1 MRLAGFNFFLLVAL
15 VHNALLGRPF
25 DLGATLATVAI
36 VEGYALGSWGILWG
50 FFARVSRIHLGTVF
64 LVVDLFVMDVV
75 ILYTGGPDSLLWPVF
90 IIRVAD
96 QLFTARRRS
105 LGMLF
110 AGLAAYTLLLTY
122 WSQMGLSPIDPA
134 REFMKL
140 AILAGVGAYLV
151 LSARIPMGLQ
161 DRALRA
167 KELILQLEERTVAL
181 NRERVRAEGASLAKS
196 QFLARMSHE
205 LRTPMNSVIGFKNVL
220 LKSKSI
226 SSGSREAD
234 FLSRIRQNGMHL
246 LALINDV
253 LDLSRIEEGTLVI
266 QETDVELREL
276 VEGTVAQ
283 LEGRE
288 LQGTVSVS
296 TETPAEPVM
305 IRADE
310 ARLRQVLINLVGNAL
325 KFTEKG
331 TVSVQVAVDQE
342 TGRAEAI
349 HVRDTGRGI
358 DPDRL
363 SHIFHAFEQ
372 EDGTI
377 SQKHGGSG
385 LGLAISSSL
394 CQQMGFSL
402 EVVSEAGKGPTFSII
417 MTSPEELAS
426 PSPPPLRPAQKLSL

>member
-75 ILYTGGPDSLLWPVF
+75 ILCTGGPDSLLWPVF

-122 WSQMGLSPIDPA
+122 WSQMGLLPIDPA

-205 LRTPMNSVIGFKNVL
+205 LRTPMNSVIGFTNVL

-296 TETPAEPVM
+296 PETPAEPVM

-372 EDGTI
+372 EDGT
-377 SQKHGGSG
+377 
-385 LGLAISSSL
+385 
-394 CQQMGFSL
+394 
-402 EVVSEAGKGPTFSII
+402 FSII